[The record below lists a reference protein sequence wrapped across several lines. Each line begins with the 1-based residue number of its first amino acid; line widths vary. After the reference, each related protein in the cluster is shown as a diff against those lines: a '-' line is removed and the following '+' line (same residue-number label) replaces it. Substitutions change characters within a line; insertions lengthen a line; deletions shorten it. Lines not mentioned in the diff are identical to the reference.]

1 MLKLVIKYVV
11 EPAEY
16 LNDLFFLKAFE
27 LLLFVHC
34 CNHALMI

>member
-27 LLLFVHC
+27 LLLFFTVVII
-34 CNHALMI
+34 ALMI